1 MGMENMKVKTTLI
14 LVNLASIMQT
24 ADEALLP
31 AVYNEVG
38 VALHATPTALGSLT
52 LFRSI
57 IQASCY
63 PLAAYMA
70 SRYNRANVIAL
81 GAFLWAGATFLV
93 GISSSFFQV
102 AISRGLN
109 GIGLA
114 LAIPAIQSLVADS
127 VDEENRGAA
136 FGWLQF
142 TGFMGCIV
150 GGSFAIL
157 LAPTT
162 FMGIAG
168 WRIAFHLVAIIS
180 IIVGLLIRFYAV
192 DPCFAAKSVY
202 LGKFKAKKSALKEA
216 KEFIK
221 EVKAVIQIPTF
232 LVIIAQGVPGSF
244 AGAAFSFLAMW
255 LELIGFSHVYTS
267 FLLNLSAIGV
277 AIGGVFGGMMGDIL
291 ARRLPNAGRIILSQ
305 ISSGSEVPLAAILLL
320 LLPTDPSSG
329 VSYAVILFI
338 MGLMTS
344 WDAPATNNPIFAEI
358 VPERSRTSIYALDR
372 SLETILASFAPP
384 TVGFLAEQVYG
395 FKIGDN
401 MSDNPET
408 NQENAASLAK
418 AMYTAVGISMS
429 LCCLIYSFLYCTYP
443 RDRER
448 AKMNYEIASQMQN
461 MESEDLDAA
470 RNPIQSQNFESG
482 HEYEM
487 DLFNLGFGD
496 EEGEYDCGVS
506 TKRLVPH

>member
-1 MGMENMKVKTTLI
+1 MRIGEKRRTLL
-14 LVNLASIMQT
+14 LVNLASIMDN
-24 ADEALLP
+24 ADGALLP
-31 AVYNEVG
+31 AVYKEVG
-38 VALHATPTALGSLT
+38 ATLHTTPVGLGSLT
-52 LFRSI
+52 LLRSVV
-57 IQASCY
+57 QASCY

-70 SRYNRANVIAL
+70 SRYNRAHVIAL
-81 GAFLWAGATFLV
+81 GAFLWASATFLV
-93 GISSSFFQV
+93 AMSDTFLQI

-150 GGSFAIL
+150 GSSFSIL

-162 FMGIAG
+162 FLGIAG

-180 IIVGLLIRFYAV
+180 IIVGLLIWLYAV
-192 DPCFAAKSVY
+192 DPCHVAKPLY
-202 LGKFKAKKSALKEA
+202 LGKFEAKRSALKEA

-221 EVKAVIQIPTF
+221 EVKTVIQIPTF
-232 LVIIAQGVPGSF
+232 LVIIAQGVPGNF

-267 FLLNLSAIGV
+267 FLLNLSATGV
-277 AIGGVFGGMMGDIL
+277 AIGGVFGGIMGDIL
-291 ARRLPNAGRIILSQ
+291 AQQFPNAGRIFLSQ

-320 LLPTDPSSG
+320 MLPTDPSSR
-329 VSYAVILFI
+329 VSYAIILFI

-358 VPERSRTSIYALDR
+358 VPEKARTSIYALDR

-384 TVGFLAEQVYG
+384 TVGFLAEKVYG

-448 AKMNYEIASQMQN
+448 AKMNYELASEMQN
-461 MESEDLDAA
+461 MESEDLNAA
-470 RNPIQSQNFESG
+470 RNPFRFQNFESE

-487 DLFNLGFGD
+487 DLFGD
-496 EEGEYDCGVS
+496 
-506 TKRLVPH
+506 KREDAIMM